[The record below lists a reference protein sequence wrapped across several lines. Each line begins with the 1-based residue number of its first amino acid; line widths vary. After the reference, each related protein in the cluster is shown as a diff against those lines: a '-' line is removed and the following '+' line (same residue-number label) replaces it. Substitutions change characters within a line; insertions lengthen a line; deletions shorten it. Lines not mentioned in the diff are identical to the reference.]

1 MKSRYG
7 FTSQGKKAM
16 SLEINRQILEQKD
29 KFFRG
34 IEIMILYTAYVELG
48 FRKKRLKRFYKAI
61 IRNYKEMCEFYQ
73 MDDTFP
79 AEYKLRD
86 IGIDI
91 DELRKENEVSKND
104 ENQI

>member
-16 SLEINRQILEQKD
+16 DREIRRQILAQED
-29 KFFRG
+29 KFSMG
-34 IEIMILYTAYVELG
+34 IEIMLLYTLHIELG
-48 FRKKRLKRFYKAI
+48 FGKKRLKRFYKKMI
-61 IRNYKEMCEFYQ
+61 QNYKEMCKFYE

-79 AEYKLRD
+79 AECKLRD

-91 DELRKENEVSKND
+91 DELRKENGVTKK
-104 ENQI
+104 